1 MNGLRKILTT
11 CLLMLLGCSMAMA
24 IELTPVTTGHLPVSD
39 PGTLKRYTAFCGAL
53 NASYTVDIWFPEG
66 YDAGSETR
74 YPVIYM
80 QDGQNLFDPS
90 ISFAKVA
97 WEVDKALGRLI
108 AAGEVTAPIIVG
120 IHNRGVDRPADY
132 IPEKPITE
140 YMNKHQQTLSGM
152 DAVTGGKY
160 YGNEYAAFVAT
171 ELKPA
176 VDALFPTIPDREH
189 TFIMGSSMGALASLY
204 ALCEYPDIYGGSGC
218 LSTHWIGNFDSN
230 STIFPTAMLD
240 YLQASLPSAASHKLY
255 LDRGTKGLDAYYE
268 TWENKAVE
276 LAESKGY
283 SQSAGSLYVY
293 VAQGADHNE
302 YFWQQRVD
310 KALVFF
316 LHNLSKDVSP
326 VIDDDALLLTPVPGG
341 VEILSSKGGTITV
354 SDMQGKTQLLRVSP
368 FTPTRLPLPSGLYV
382 IGHRKIKL

>member
-160 YGNEYAAFVAT
+160 YGDEYAAFVAT

-204 ALCEYPDIYGGSGC
+204 AMCEYPDIYGGSGC
-218 LSTHWIGNFDSN
+218 LSTH
-230 STIFPTAMLD
+230 
-240 YLQASLPSAASHKLY
+240 
-255 LDRGTKGLDAYYE
+255 
-268 TWENKAVE
+268 
-276 LAESKGY
+276 
-283 SQSAGSLYVY
+283 
-293 VAQGADHNE
+293 
-302 YFWQQRVD
+302 
-310 KALVFF
+310 
-316 LHNLSKDVSP
+316 
-326 VIDDDALLLTPVPGG
+326 
-341 VEILSSKGGTITV
+341 
-354 SDMQGKTQLLRVSP
+354 
-368 FTPTRLPLPSGLYV
+368 
-382 IGHRKIKL
+382 

>member
-160 YGNEYAAFVAT
+160 YGDEYAAFVA
-171 ELKPA
+171 
-176 VDALFPTIPDREH
+176 
-189 TFIMGSSMGALASLY
+189 
-204 ALCEYPDIYGGSGC
+204 
-218 LSTHWIGNFDSN
+218 
-230 STIFPTAMLD
+230 
-240 YLQASLPSAASHKLY
+240 
-255 LDRGTKGLDAYYE
+255 
-268 TWENKAVE
+268 
-276 LAESKGY
+276 
-283 SQSAGSLYVY
+283 GSL
-293 VAQGADHNE
+293 N
-302 YFWQQRVD
+302 
-310 KALVFF
+310 
-316 LHNLSKDVSP
+316 
-326 VIDDDALLLTPVPGG
+326 
-341 VEILSSKGGTITV
+341 
-354 SDMQGKTQLLRVSP
+354 
-368 FTPTRLPLPSGLYV
+368 RL
-382 IGHRKIKL
+382 

>member
-160 YGNEYAAFVAT
+160 YGDEYAAFVAT

-189 TFIMGSSMGALASLY
+189 TFIMGSSMGALASLTQC
-204 ALCEYPDIYGGSGC
+204 ANTPTFMAAQDVCRRIGSAT
-218 LSTHWIGNFDSN
+218 ST
-230 STIFPTAMLD
+230 PTAQFSQRQCSIICRLRCRVPHRTNCILTEAPRASTPIMRSGRTKPWNLLRARDIASRPVHCMSMLHRE
-240 YLQASLPSAASHKLY
+240 QTITNISGNS
-255 LDRGTKGLDAYYE
+255 GL
-268 TWENKAVE
+268 T
-276 LAESKGY
+276 
-283 SQSAGSLYVY
+283 
-293 VAQGADHNE
+293 
-302 YFWQQRVD
+302 RR
-310 KALVFF
+310 
-316 LHNLSKDVSP
+316 
-326 VIDDDALLLTPVPGG
+326 
-341 VEILSSKGGTITV
+341 LSSFCTISARTY
-354 SDMQGKTQLLRVSP
+354 RP
-368 FTPTRLPLPSGLYV
+368 
-382 IGHRKIKL
+382 

>member
-1 MNGLRKILTT
+1 MTT

-160 YGNEYAAFVAT
+160 YGDEYAAFVAT

-204 ALCEYPDIYGGSGC
+204 AMCEYPDIYGGSGC

-240 YLQASLPSAASHKLY
+240 YLQASLPSAASYNCILTEAP
-255 LDRGTKGLDAYYE
+255 RASTPIMRSGRTKPWNLLRARDIASRPVHCMSMLHREQTITNISGNSGL
-268 TWENKAVE
+268 T
-276 LAESKGY
+276 
-283 SQSAGSLYVY
+283 
-293 VAQGADHNE
+293 
-302 YFWQQRVD
+302 RR
-310 KALVFF
+310 
-316 LHNLSKDVSP
+316 
-326 VIDDDALLLTPVPGG
+326 
-341 VEILSSKGGTITV
+341 LSSFCTISARTY
-354 SDMQGKTQLLRVSP
+354 RP
-368 FTPTRLPLPSGLYV
+368 
-382 IGHRKIKL
+382 

>member
-1 MNGLRKILTT
+1 M
-11 CLLMLLGCSMAMA
+11 S
-24 IELTPVTTGHLPVSD
+24 
-39 PGTLKRYTAFCGAL
+39 
-53 NASYTVDIWFPEG
+53 
-66 YDAGSETR
+66 
-74 YPVIYM
+74 
-80 QDGQNLFDPS
+80 
-90 ISFAKVA
+90 
-97 WEVDKALGRLI
+97 
-108 AAGEVTAPIIVG
+108 
-120 IHNRGVDRPADY
+120 
-132 IPEKPITE
+132 
-140 YMNKHQQTLSGM
+140 
-152 DAVTGGKY
+152 
-160 YGNEYAAFVAT
+160 
-171 ELKPA
+171 
-176 VDALFPTIPDREH
+176 VDALDRQLRLQQHNFPNGNAR
-189 TFIMGSSMGALASLY
+189 
-204 ALCEYPDIYGGSGC
+204 
-218 LSTHWIGNFDSN
+218 LSAGF
-230 STIFPTAMLD
+230 
-240 YLQASLPSAASHKLY
+240 AAECRIAQTD

-268 TWENKAVE
+268 KWENKAVE